1 MKWLQL
7 SVRTTPEFVE
17 PVSELFRRYGE
28 RDVIVQEEGNWD
40 PDNTSEMAPPT
51 SVVVMTCLSMD
62 STTSSRREMIDVG
75 IRLVS
80 ILEPGASLEDRVV
93 DEDEW
98 ETAWKSRFIIKHIG
112 KRLVLKPTWQAYLPK
127 TGDVVIELDPGMAF
141 GTGHHPTTRMCL
153 EQLERMLVPGMRV
166 LDLGTGSGILAIA
179 AIKLG
184 AGCVVGLDTD
194 ETAIQVAR
202 ANVEYNKTSQVQLV
216 HGSLPHSQVQSD
228 EYDLAMANVTA
239 GVIASSAGSLAQ
251 ALRRNGLLI
260 ASGILEERREEVEAA
275 LAESFVVE
283 QSLTDGDW
291 LTMVARKP
299 GLPSQQA
306 YSRDHKV
313 DAKKS

>member
-7 SVRTTPEFVE
+7 SVRTKPEFVE

-28 RDVIVQEEGNWD
+28 RDVIVQEEVDWD

-51 SVVVMTCLSMD
+51 SVVVMTCLPMD
-62 STTSSRREMIDVG
+62 SMTSSRREMIDVG

-98 ETAWKSRFIIKHIG
+98 ETAWKSRFTIKHIG
-112 KRLVLKPTWQAYLPK
+112 KRLVLKPTWQAYLP
-127 TGDVVIELDPGMAF
+127 TTDDVVIELDPGMAF

-153 EQLERMLVPGMRV
+153 EQLERMLIPGMRV

-179 AIKLG
+179 AVKLG
-184 AGCVVGLDTD
+184 AGSVVGLDID
-194 ETAIQVAR
+194 EMAVQTAR
-202 ANVEYNKTSQVQLV
+202 ANVEQNRTCRVRLI
-216 HGSLPHSQVQSD
+216 HGSLPHSEVQD
-228 EYDLAMANVTA
+228 GEYDLAMANVTA
-239 GVIASSAGSLAQ
+239 GVVASYAGSLAR

-260 ASGILEERREEVEAA
+260 ASGILEERRKGVEAA

-291 LTMVARKP
+291 LTVVARKP
-299 GLPSQQA
+299 GLPSQ
-306 YSRDHKV
+306 
-313 DAKKS
+313 

>member
-17 PVSELFRRYGE
+17 PVSELLRRYGE
-28 RDVIVQEEGNWD
+28 RDVIVQEEGDWD
-40 PDNTSEMAPPT
+40 PDNTGEMAPPT
-51 SVVVMTCLSMD
+51 SVVVMTCLPMD
-62 STTSSRREMIDVG
+62 STTSSRREMIDAG

-98 ETAWKSRFIIKHIG
+98 ETAWKSRFTVKRIG
-112 KRLVLKPTWQAYLPK
+112 KRLVLKPTWQAYQPSPD
-127 TGDVVIELDPGMAF
+127 DVIIELDPGMAF

-153 EQLERMLVPGMRV
+153 EQLERLLVPGMRV

-179 AIKLG
+179 AVKLG
-184 AGCVVGLDTD
+184 ACCVVCLDTD

-202 ANVEYNKTSQVQLV
+202 ANVEQNGACRVRLI
-216 HGSLPHSQVQSD
+216 HGSLPHSTVKD
-228 EYDLAMANVTA
+228 GEYDLALANITA
-239 GVIASSAGSLAQ
+239 GVIASSAGSLAS

-275 LAESFVVE
+275 LEKSFVVE
-283 QSLTDGDW
+283 QSLTDDDW
-291 LTMVARKP
+291 LTVVARKP
-299 GLPSQQA
+299 GLPSQ
-306 YSRDHKV
+306 
-313 DAKKS
+313 

>member
-17 PVSELFRRYGE
+17 PVSELLRRYGE
-28 RDVIVQEEGNWD
+28 RDVIVQEEGDWD
-40 PDNTSEMAPPT
+40 PDNAGEMAPPT
-51 SVVVMTCLSMD
+51 SVVVMTCLPMD
-62 STTSSRREMIDVG
+62 STTSNRREMIDVG
-75 IRLVS
+75 IRLIT

-98 ETAWKSRFIIKHIG
+98 ETAWKSRFTVKHIG
-112 KRLVLKPTWQAYLPK
+112 KRLVLKPTWQIYWPAP
-127 TGDVVIELDPGMAF
+127 GDVVIELDPGMAF

-153 EQLERMLVPGMRV
+153 EQLERLLVPGMRV

-184 AGCVVGLDTD
+184 ADCVVGLDTD
-194 ETAIQVAR
+194 ETAVQVAR
-202 ANVEYNKTSQVQLV
+202 ANIEQNGVLRVRLI
-216 HGSLPHSQVQSD
+216 HGSLPHSTVQD
-228 EYDLAMANVTA
+228 GEYDLALANVTA
-239 GVIASSAGSLAQ
+239 GVVASYAGSLAR
-251 ALRRNGLLI
+251 ALRGDGLLI
-260 ASGILEERREEVEAA
+260 ASGILEERWEEVEAT
-275 LAESFVVE
+275 LGESFVVE

-291 LTMVARKP
+291 LTVVARKP

-313 DAKKS
+313 DA